1 MRLNEL
7 IRSFEIYTTNEEKS
21 VLEQISRP
29 LPLDSFEERQ
39 QVVIQNLIRKSLIS
53 RLSNNGHVYVMKN
66 D

>member
-7 IRSFEIYTTNEEKS
+7 IRSFEIYTTNEEEKI
-21 VLEQISRP
+21 LEQINRP
-29 LPLDSFEERQ
+29 LPLDSFEGRE

-53 RLSNNGHVYVMKN
+53 RLSNNGHIYVMKN

>member
-1 MRLNEL
+1 MRINEL
-7 IRSFEIYTTNEEKS
+7 IGSFEIYTTNEEKS